1 LKINFQAL
9 KIYFHDVKINF
20 HDVKIVFQHV
30 DEGFGLR
37 REEVAGQEKSLS
49 S

>member
-37 REEVAGQEKSLS
+37 GEEVAGQEKSLS